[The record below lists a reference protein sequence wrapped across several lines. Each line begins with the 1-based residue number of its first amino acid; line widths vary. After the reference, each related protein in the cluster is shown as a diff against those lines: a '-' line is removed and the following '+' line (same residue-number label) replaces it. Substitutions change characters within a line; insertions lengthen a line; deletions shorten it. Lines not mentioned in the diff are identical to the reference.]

1 LQQKR
6 VASATGC
13 GQASSEGC
21 GAAVPTIA
29 FVSTKGGVGKTTS
42 ALLLALG
49 LAERGLSVS
58 VVDSDPNLPLRAW
71 SALPGRPES
80 IGLFHAPSFQDLPG
94 ELRQAKDAAE
104 WVVVDTEGGAP
115 RMGGMAIANAD
126 LVITPLAAS
135 QLDAREARKVA
146 RMVADI
152 AKREGRPIPLVCLFA
167 RTPPAGR
174 RSFQEVRAELEATGL
189 PALQTALSD
198 KEAFRALFSKG
209 GALRGL
215 QRHKVSGVAA
225 ARELVEAFTEEVAA
239 QVGARLPQAA

>member
-1 LQQKR
+1 M
-6 VASATGC
+6 
-13 GQASSEGC
+13 
-21 GAAVPTIA
+21 PTIA

-58 VVDSDPNLPLRAW
+58 IVDSDPNLPLKAW
-71 SALPGRPES
+71 SELPGRPEAVS
-80 IGLFHAPSFQDLPG
+80 LFHAPSFQDLPG
-94 ELRQAKDAAE
+94 ELRHAKAASE

-146 RMVADI
+146 RMVAEI
-152 AKREGRPIPLVCLFA
+152 SRREGRAIPLVCLFA

-174 RSFQEVRAELEATGL
+174 RSFQEVRAELEASAL
-189 PALQTALSD
+189 PALQVALSD

-209 GALRGL
+209 GNLAGL
-215 QRHKVSGVAA
+215 QARRVSGVAA
-225 ARELVEAFTEEVAA
+225 ARELVDAFTDEVAA
-239 QVGARLPQAA
+239 LVGARLPQAA

>member
-1 LQQKR
+1 M
-6 VASATGC
+6 
-13 GQASSEGC
+13 
-21 GAAVPTIA
+21 PTIA

-49 LAERGLSVS
+49 LVERGLGVS
-58 VVDSDPNLPLRAW
+58 IVDSDPNLPLKAW
-71 SALPGRPES
+71 SELPGRPEA
-80 IGLFHAPSFQDLPG
+80 IELFHAPSFQDLPG
-94 ELRQAKDAAE
+94 ELRHAKQAAD

-146 RMVADI
+146 KMVAEI
-152 AKREGRPIPLVCLFA
+152 SKREGRAIPLVCLFA

-174 RSFQEVRAELEATGL
+174 RSFQEVRAELQDAAL
-189 PALQTALSD
+189 PALQTALGD

-209 GALRGL
+209 GALAAL
-215 QRHKVSGVAA
+215 QARRVSGVAA
-225 ARELVEAFTEEVAA
+225 ARALVDAFTDEVATL
-239 QVGARLPQAA
+239 VGARLPQAA

>member
-1 LQQKR
+1 M
-6 VASATGC
+6 
-13 GQASSEGC
+13 
-21 GAAVPTIA
+21 PTIA

-58 VVDSDPNLPLRAW
+58 VVDSDPNLPLKAW
-71 SALPGRPES
+71 SELPGRPDG
-80 IGLFHAPSFQDLPG
+80 IRLFHAPSFQDLPG
-94 ELRQAKDAAE
+94 ELRHAKQASD

-146 RMVADI
+146 KMVAEI
-152 AKREGRPIPLVCLFA
+152 SKREGRAIPLVCLFA

-174 RSFQEVRAELEATGL
+174 RSFQEVRAELQDAAL
-189 PALQTALSD
+189 PALQVALSD

-209 GALRGL
+209 GALAAL
-215 QRHKVSGVAA
+215 QARRVSGVAA
-225 ARELVEAFTEEVAA
+225 ARALVDAFTDEVATL
-239 QVGARLPQAA
+239 VGARLPQAA